1 MRNSET
7 QVLNKKFNFPMW
19 EKAVSAT
26 DFIYCIN
33 EFKGNYQNV
42 PLEIKVLIIIFLPS
56 YGQ

>member
-1 MRNSET
+1 
-7 QVLNKKFNFPMW
+7 MW